1 MTFNPPTTSEGRWVI
16 EFFGPWLDA
25 KHPNPALP
33 GELRWF
39 TTIAGKDQ
47 EVTDT
52 RPFVLV
58 GGQPVYEFDAG
69 GAHARRHHPPSR
81 APSFPRA

>member
-1 MTFNPPTTSEGRWVI
+1 VAGRQAPQP
-16 EFFGPWLDA
+16 GA
-25 KHPNPALP
+25 P

-58 GGQPVYEFDAG
+58 QGQRVYEFDAA
-69 GAHARRHHPPSR
+69 AHRPEDIIRPMSRTFIPARVTDNPLPT
-81 APSFPRA
+81 